1 MVKKVRMRRGGAAPS
16 PGPASTPA
24 KTPAPTTGETG
35 SGSSNMKYI
44 LIGVLGLVMI
54 VGLYFMY
61 SNSDYIRCRS
71 EGKGHE
77 FCMSKIKTKIKNV
90 KRDEKRQNMK

>member
-1 MVKKVRMRRGGAAPS
+1 MVKKVRMRRGGAAPA
-16 PGPASTPA
+16 PASTPA
-24 KTPAPTTGETG
+24 KTPGPTTGESG

-71 EGKGHE
+71 EGKGHD
-77 FCMSKIKTKIKNV
+77 FCSSKIETKQKSE
-90 KRDEKRQNMK
+90 KRDERRQNMK

>member
-1 MVKKVRMRRGGAAPS
+1 MVKKVRMRRGGAT
-16 PGPASTPA
+16 PGPTPA
-24 KTPAPTTGETG
+24 KTPAPTTGESG

-54 VGLYFMY
+54 VVLYFMY
-61 SNSDYIRCRS
+61 SNSEYITCIS

-77 FCMSKIKTKIKNV
+77 FCTSKIETKQKSE
-90 KRDEKRQNMK
+90 KRDERRQNMK

>member
-1 MVKKVRMRRGGAAPS
+1 MVKKVRMRRGGAAP
-16 PGPASTPA
+16 APA
-24 KTPAPTTGETG
+24 KTPTPTTGESE

-44 LIGVLGLVMI
+44 LIGVLGLVMV

-61 SNSDYIRCRS
+61 SNSDYITCRS

-77 FCMSKIKTKIKNV
+77 FCVSKIETKQKSA
-90 KRDEKRQNMK
+90 KRDERRQNMK

>member
-1 MVKKVRMRRGGAAPS
+1 MVKKVRMRRGGAAPA
-16 PGPASTPA
+16 PASTPA
-24 KTPAPTTGETG
+24 KTPTTGESG

-54 VGLYFMY
+54 VVLYFMY
-61 SNSDYIRCRS
+61 SNSEYITCRS

-77 FCMSKIKTKIKNV
+77 FCISKIETKVKSS
-90 KRDEKRQNMK
+90 KRDERRQNMK